1 MLVSIISKRT
11 RKKFRKNIRFIVRFS
26 KLSMATFTEI
36 AKMHIFVVVIIMTHA
51 EFNFYKATKKM
62 FHKESKSTK

>member
-1 MLVSIISKRT
+1 MLVSVISKRT

-36 AKMHIFVVVIIMTHA
+36 AKMYIFVVVIIMTPA
-51 EFNFYKATKKM
+51 EFNF
-62 FHKESKSTK
+62 